1 MIRHNPAQIAGI
13 YFHRVGNPV
22 VGEVLAPVLKLVDIV
37 PAAASVALEVDDAGY
52 ALQIVEA
59 LFAHLVV
66 VPELP
71 CVRCFLAEMRGMLY
85 EDAVL
90 DVNIWGTYIAGG

>member
-59 LFAHLVV
+59 LLAHVVV
-66 VPELP
+66 VPELAG
-71 CVRCFLAEMRGMLY
+71 VRRLFAERG
-85 EDAVL
+85 
-90 DVNIWGTYIAGG
+90 